1 MPGFVISCFVSVL
14 GKGAVPESPA
24 VVVGEKC
31 LLKQS
36 EPVWRVDVCAVGEQV
51 ADCGVVEGSGDE
63 TEGEQSASYGV
74 RGRKSDGWVGGDQA
88 IDDVEQ
94 QF

>member
-1 MPGFVISCFVSVL
+1 ML
-14 GKGAVPESPA
+14 GTGAASKSSA

-36 EPVWRVDVCAVGEQV
+36 QPIGRVDVCAVGEQV

-63 TEGEQSASYGV
+63 TEGEQSASHGV
-74 RGRKSDGWVGGDQA
+74 GWRESDGWVGGDQA
-88 IDDVEQ
+88 VDGVEQ